1 MIRAPAAALAAAL
14 LLAAGSAAAEPLPL
28 AEAIERAQAGVLV
41 VALTAPL
48 PGSPS
53 RGGVAV
59 ICGPEPRVRLQF
71 GGFPAGRPVQA
82 RLTAPDGATTAYGRP
97 LVGGGPRYGF
107 HIADITDPPGMRR
120 FIETFF
126 APGSRLGDG
135 NIEMVNRLDAP
146 RNGELRNRLLA
157 CLAAR

>member
-1 MIRAPAAALAAAL
+1 MIRVPAAALAAAL

-28 AEAIERAQAGVLV
+28 ADPIVRAEAGVLV
-41 VALTAPL
+41 VALAAQL

-53 RGGVAV
+53 RAGVAV
-59 ICGPEPRVRLQF
+59 VCGPEPQVRLQF
-71 GGFPAGRPVQA
+71 GGFPAGLPVQA

-107 HIADITDPPGMRR
+107 HFAEITDGPGMRD

-135 NIEMVNRLDAP
+135 NIEMVNRLDAH
-146 RNGELRNRLLA
+146 RNGELRNHLLR